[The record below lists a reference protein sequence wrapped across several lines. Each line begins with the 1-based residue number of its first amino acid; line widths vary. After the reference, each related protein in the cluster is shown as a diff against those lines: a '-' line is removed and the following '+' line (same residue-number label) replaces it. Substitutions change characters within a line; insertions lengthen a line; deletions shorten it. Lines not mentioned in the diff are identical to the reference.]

1 MYSSGFIKAKKL
13 TKEEESFND
22 IVDSILQ
29 AFIQNRI
36 SAFVGTGFS
45 LNAKPIDPKIHLPL
59 WPQVGIELKKEFER
73 RDPSNII
80 DFEDPIKL
88 AGLFSAQYT
97 HDELDN
103 FLEKIINDVNFEP
116 KQVHKKFVE
125 LNWNNI
131 FTTNYDTLLERA
143 DEETFNRYIKIKD
156 DKEIPKAGKP
166 RIVKLHG
173 SFTDAKPY
181 IMTEEDFR
189 TYQQNHEIFI
199 TEVKYSFVNDT
210 IILLGFSGD
219 DPNFMNWSGWLRDQL
234 EKDKTN
240 NIVLISVNKLSTPE
254 KKYFEKNN
262 IKILDLNIYLNRYPT
277 TKLSDLFIKLFD
289 FWNNIPDTKTENIT
303 NNKEL
308 IEWIE
313 KLWKPKVRI
322 EQEIKKNN
330 FDKLLKEVTKNWK
343 NERKTYP
350 GNIALPYNYNNQLF
364 WKTRDFVDDFVFLK
378 KLDNNEQSINFLY
391 ELDWRWNL
399 CGIPLFKHTIESY
412 KKAIGF
418 EEKKYKIKI
427 KKFPKTVQKK
437 ALKLL
442 ITLYKTYR
450 EDGDNQICTII
461 EKIISANNAL
471 LEKDDKEI
479 FYYQTT
485 LTLLYKLKYK
495 AFLKQINNWNLP
507 KSNIRFNIIKA
518 GLLAETG
525 NEQEAI
531 KLLQNLQKNL
541 TNKLKK
547 KPKKLEYL
555 FQENLINWLL
565 IWIHYSTRFTKDFP
579 DFHIEEEN
587 LRKRN
592 KQLATLGCDII
603 EILNTYSKDIYVN
616 KQKKLEKKEFDNI
629 RSSQMLINSEEAPFA
644 SFIYMNM
651 FERIGF
657 PYKINNSTLGDSG
670 CLEIAINNILKYQPD
685 WALFLIIRSYNENY
699 VENNIGYEELQTFNT
714 KGVSFLI
721 NSLLDCFQELQ
732 GDLVHGTDYA
742 AKDFC
747 NRIIKTYPELLS
759 RLCYKADSNAKE
771 RLIDFLITIIKK
783 NLVCR
788 MPNIEKLIKRFIK
801 TLKIEDKVK
810 LIQEISKLKAPNYR
824 PIDTTRQLN
833 PLLQL
838 YPQNESELKGAK
850 FTIQQNDITNLI
862 KRYEKTTDTYVKKW
876 YLTSLITL
884 AGWNLLDNGN
894 SKLFGEAL
902 WKTKLDEFN
911 LPTLDGFYKS
921 VLLRL
926 PHPDN
931 IDINACY
938 SNMLMNT
945 SIPIISKQGIIT
957 YPQDSG
963 WYENICHSRDN
974 NKYSEDFWI
983 KTLQSIEKQWNEDS
997 KYLAEPDE
1005 PFNSYKQTVLE
1016 NFRYSS
1022 LILQRM
1028 IQDNYNSLNN
1038 RKSKLYKYRN
1048 EIKNLINDYYKNNVK
1063 CFEAMAALI
1072 LLDKKEENYIVELF
1086 NEMIASSERNDVV
1099 EVLNAINFLLKQKTN
1114 IYPNNKKSKL
1124 IDLIIESVFWQS
1136 KGDMEDCLRACKYI
1150 IKLDNTLINDKQIYK
1165 LCTALKNIRKSFE
1178 NSENKIDVQYIEIK
1192 TEAVGLAYM
1201 INSYLIEKHL
1211 EIPPEISIWKSI
1223 SDNEDEFVKIKN
1235 QWESE

>member
-1 MYSSGFIKAKKL
+1 MYSYGFIKAKKL

-29 AFIQNRI
+29 AFIHNRI

-45 LNAKPIDPKIHLPL
+45 LNAKPIDSKIHLPL
-59 WPQVGIELKKEFER
+59 WPQVGKELKKEFKR

-80 DFEDPIKL
+80 DCEDPIKL

-143 DEETFNRYIKIKD
+143 DEETLHRYIKIIE

-199 TEVKYSFVNDT
+199 TEVKSSFVNDT

-219 DPNFMNWSGWLRDQL
+219 DPNFKNWSGWLRDQL

-240 NIVLISVNKLSTPE
+240 NIILVSVNKLSTPE

-277 TKLSDLFIKLFD
+277 TKLSDLFVKLFD
-289 FWNNIPDTKTENIT
+289 FWNNIPDTKTENNA

-330 FDKLLKEVTKNWK
+330 FEKLLKEITKSWK
-343 NERKTYP
+343 KERKTYP

-364 WKTRDFVDDFVFLK
+364 WKTRDFVDDLVFLR

-399 CGIPLFKHTIESY
+399 CCIPLFQHTIEAY

-418 EEKKYKIKI
+418 EEKKHKLKIN
-427 KKFPKTVQKK
+427 KFPKTVQKK

-442 ITLYKTYR
+442 ITLYRTYR
-450 EDGDNQICTII
+450 EDGDNQICTVI
-461 EKIISANNAL
+461 EKIIAANNAL
-471 LEKDDKEI
+471 LEKDDREI

-485 LTLLYKLKYK
+485 ITLLYKLKYK
-495 AFLKQINNWNLP
+495 AFLRNINNWNLP
-507 KSNIRFNIIKA
+507 KTNIRFNIVKA

-531 KLLQNLQKNL
+531 KLLQHLLKNL

-547 KPKKLEYL
+547 KPKELEYL

-592 KQLATLGCDII
+592 KHLATLGCDII

-629 RSSQMLINSEEAPFA
+629 TSSQMLINSEEAPFA
-644 SFIYMNM
+644 SFIYMNI
-651 FERIGF
+651 FEKIGF

-670 CLEIAINNILKYQPD
+670 CFEIAINNILKYQPD

-699 VENNIGYEELQTFNT
+699 VEDNIGYEELHNFKTN
-714 KGVSFLI
+714 GVSFFI
-721 NSLLDCFQELQ
+721 ISLLDCFRELQ
-732 GDLVHGTDYA
+732 NDLANGTDYA
-742 AKDFC
+742 SKDFC

-759 RLCYKADSNAKE
+759 RLCYKADSIAKE

-783 NLVCR
+783 DLVCR
-788 MPNIEKLIKRFIK
+788 MPNIEKFIKRFIK
-801 TLKIEDKVK
+801 TLKIEDKVQ

-838 YPQNESELKGAK
+838 YPQNESELKEAK
-850 FTIQQNDITNLI
+850 FTIKQNDITNLI
-862 KRYEKTTDTYVKKW
+862 KRYENSIDTYLKKW

-884 AGWNLLDNGN
+884 AGWNLLDNDN
-894 SKLFGEAL
+894 SKQFGETL
-902 WKTKLDEFN
+902 WKSKLDEFN
-911 LPTLDGFYKS
+911 LPILDGFYKS

-926 PHPDN
+926 PHPDS

-945 SIPIISKQGIIT
+945 SIPIISKQGIVT

-974 NKYSEDFWI
+974 NKYSEEFWI

-997 KYLAEPDE
+997 KYLAELDE

-1028 IQDNYNSLNN
+1028 IKDNYTSFKNK
-1038 RKSKLYKYRN
+1038 KSQLFNYKEDITN
-1048 EIKNLINDYYKNNVK
+1048 LIKNYYNNNVK
-1063 CFEAMAALI
+1063 CLEAMAALI
-1072 LLDKKEENYIVELF
+1072 FIDVTEGVPVIEQF
-1086 NEMIASSERNDVV
+1086 NEQLASSERNDVV
-1099 EVLNAINFLLKQKTN
+1099 EVLNAINFLLNQDLD
-1114 IYPNNKKSKL
+1114 IFSNNKKSEL
-1124 IDLIIESVFWQS
+1124 IDLIIEAVFWQS
-1136 KGDMEDCLRACKYI
+1136 KGDLEDCLQACKYI
-1150 IKLDNTLINDKQIYK
+1150 IKLDNTIINDKQIYK
-1165 LCTALKNIRKSFE
+1165 LCTALKNIRKTLE
-1178 NSENKIDVQYIEIK
+1178 ESENIIDVRYVEIK
-1192 TEAVGLAYM
+1192 AEAVGLAYM
-1201 INSYLIEKHL
+1201 INTYLQEKHCKIPS
-1211 EIPPEISIWKSI
+1211 EINEWKKI
-1223 SDNEDEFVKIKN
+1223 ANNEDEFVLIQN
-1235 QWESE
+1235 QWETE